1 MADQVLSPNLQ
12 KCLVVFGDSRTT
24 LKKDEAILVNDLIIL
39 EDAEEQQVTRK
50 AVKIWLPKLRD
61 AAYVTED
68 LLEHLTVEG
77 EQYPVPIS
85 INA

>member
-1 MADQVLSPNLQ
+1 M
-12 KCLVVFGDSRTT
+12 
-24 LKKDEAILVNDLIIL
+24 
-39 EDAEEQQVTRK
+39 TRK

>member
-1 MADQVLSPNLQ
+1 M
-12 KCLVVFGDSRTT
+12 
-24 LKKDEAILVNDLIIL
+24 
-39 EDAEEQQVTRK
+39 TRK
-50 AVKIWLPKLRD
+50 AAKIWLSKLRD

>member
-1 MADQVLSPNLQ
+1 M
-12 KCLVVFGDSRTT
+12 
-24 LKKDEAILVNDLIIL
+24 
-39 EDAEEQQVTRK
+39 TRK
-50 AVKIWLPKLRD
+50 AVKIWLSKLRD

-68 LLEHLTVEG
+68 ILEHLTVEG